1 MSLQESSNEP
11 ANVGQEP
18 HRARPARS
26 RIERVGWALVGFLFI
41 GVAALGVVL
50 PGLPTT
56 PFLLVAAACFVR
68 SSQRLY
74 DRLLAHPVFGPL
86 VRDYREGK
94 GIPARAKMLAIGTM
108 AVFVGLSVFVLIPSE
123 RVALRIAVALLALYG
138 GVFVLRIP
146 TKRDD

>member
-1 MSLQESSNEP
+1 
-11 ANVGQEP
+11 
-18 HRARPARS
+18 
-26 RIERVGWALVGFLFI
+26 
-41 GVAALGVVL
+41 VL

-94 GIPARAKMLAIGTM
+94 GIPVRAKWLALITM
-108 AVFVGLSVFVLIPSE
+108 VVFVGVSLLVLIPPE
-123 RVALRIAVALLALYG
+123 RFVLRVGIAALATYG

-146 TKRDD
+146 TKSE